1 MILFFVLLLVLVGF
15 ALQKWMIVHG
25 LQGVQS
31 TYRPEENIVDAGEVF
46 FILIEIEN
54 RCKWP
59 IPYVKVKMYF
69 DGDIQ
74 VMESALRFAKESGQ
88 GGGSVET
95 SVWMR
100 PGQQVELKIPV
111 KISGRGRY
119 VLSHPNLFGGDFLGL
134 CETRREV
141 AIFREVIAAPKSLPE
156 QRIQELMGSFLGDI
170 SVRRYLYEDPLMT
183 AGYREYTGRE
193 PMKQIDWKQS
203 AHSRILMVKEY
214 DHTVEPVLT
223 VLLNIETDYS
233 GTDYRQKEKVL
244 EVCYCLARSVCEEL
258 ENKGIKYVFCTNG
271 KQAGA
276 AGDFHMVR
284 EGLGHRHFL
293 KILECLGRG
302 LYEAAFSR
310 EKLLELAK
318 GELSKG
324 VVLITP
330 FREDFEQC
338 REFRHLQQE
347 IGENLLLLYGCE
359 IDGGENCDLD
369 ARP

>member
-156 QRIQELMGSFLGDI
+156 QKSKSLWEAFWGIFLCGGI
-170 SVRRYLYEDPLMT
+170 C
-183 AGYREYTGRE
+183 
-193 PMKQIDWKQS
+193 MKT
-203 AHSRILMVKEY
+203 HS
-214 DHTVEPVLT
+214 
-223 VLLNIETDYS
+223 
-233 GTDYRQKEKVL
+233 
-244 EVCYCLARSVCEEL
+244 
-258 ENKGIKYVFCTNG
+258 
-271 KQAGA
+271 
-276 AGDFHMVR
+276 
-284 EGLGHRHFL
+284 
-293 KILECLGRG
+293 
-302 LYEAAFSR
+302 
-310 EKLLELAK
+310 
-318 GELSKG
+318 
-324 VVLITP
+324 
-330 FREDFEQC
+330 
-338 REFRHLQQE
+338 
-347 IGENLLLLYGCE
+347 
-359 IDGGENCDLD
+359 
-369 ARP
+369 